1 MNAAVLVTYRNAF
14 HGSLSCS
21 GVPPSFMMGR
31 ALQRR
36 PPLDSGTECE
46 SGCRLLVTRSRGGR
60 WSRGGAAG
68 RERMLTPPRGAR
80 SVAFFARRGVA
91 MNVEGVELDRVEM
104 LVSCMG
110 NLVAAATEA
119 ASKATGGGKGIDD
132 AQVLCERVAYAA
144 TELAAAR
151 ALLDYAREAASAGAD
166 DADLYAA
173 EAAAFTAQVA
183 GAFFGDVVTGLSDYR
198 LDEKT
203 LDETWTAEA
212 TEAVRHFGGEALARA
227 IGARVIESR
236 GVNNGWMPSEDDV
249 MVRDSVRAFANQE
262 VAPVAEHI
270 HRNDDLVPDELIAK
284 MAEMG
289 YFGMGIPQEYGGLEM
304 GNLAMILT
312 TEELSRVS
320 LAAAGSLITRPE
332 ILTKA
337 LLKGGTE
344 EQKRH
349 WLERVATGEVM
360 VGISVTEPD
369 VGSDVASV
377 ACRAEPA
384 EVGGVRG
391 YLINGAKAWCTFA
404 GRADVLALLA
414 RTDPDPKSGARG
426 LSLFIVEKDRFYG
439 HEFEMRQ
446 PSGGLLYGK
455 ADATPGYR
463 GMHSFTLSFEDY
475 FVPADRLVGGEAG
488 LGKGFYLQMG
498 GFAAGRLQ
506 TGGRATGLG
515 QASLEAAAG
524 YVGERRQF
532 GRPIG
537 DFQLTRYK
545 LGRMASELQAARQL
559 TYRAA
564 RAMDADETI
573 SLEPAMAKLLACDVA
588 VRVSQE
594 AQLLHGG
601 WGYAEEYPISRYVVD
616 ALVLPIFE
624 GVKPILELKVI
635 GRQLLAA

>member
-1 MNAAVLVTYRNAF
+1 MNID
-14 HGSLSCS
+14 
-21 GVPPSFMMGR
+21 GV
-31 ALQRR
+31 
-36 PPLDSGTECE
+36 D
-46 SGCRLLVTRSRGGR
+46 
-60 WSRGGAAG
+60 
-68 RERMLTPPRGAR
+68 
-80 SVAFFARRGVA
+80 
-91 MNVEGVELDRVEM
+91 LDRVER

-110 NLVAAATEA
+110 NLVASTTGA
-119 ASKATGGGKGIDD
+119 ASEVTGGGKAIDD
-132 AQVLCERVAYAA
+132 AQVLAERVAYAA

-151 ALLDYAREAASAGAD
+151 ALLDYAREASAAGAD
-166 DADLYAA
+166 ESDLYAA
-173 EAAAFTAQVA
+173 EAAAFSARVA
-183 GAFFGDVVTGLSDYR
+183 GALYADVTTSLDDYR
-198 LDEKT
+198 LDEKA
-203 LDETWTAEA
+203 LDNDWSREA
-212 TEAVRHFGGEALARA
+212 TETVRKYGSEALARA
-227 IGARVIESR
+227 IGGRVIESR
-236 GVNNGWMPSEDDV
+236 GVNNGWMPSEDSV

-270 HRNDDLVPDELIAK
+270 HRHDDLVSDELIAK

-289 YFGMGIPQEYGGLEM
+289 YFGMGIPEEYGGLGM

-344 EQKRH
+344 EQKRF
-349 WLERVATGEVM
+349 WLERVASGEVM

-377 ACRAEPA
+377 ACRAEA
-384 EVGGVRG
+384 RDVGGERG
-391 YLINGAKAWCTFA
+391 YVINGAKAWCTFA

-439 HEFEMRQ
+439 HEFEMKQ
-446 PSGGLLYGK
+446 PGGGVLVGK

-475 FVPADRLVGGEAG
+475 FVPADRLVGEEGG

-515 QASLEAAAG
+515 QACLEAAAG
-524 YVGERRQF
+524 YVAERRQF
-532 GRPIG
+532 GKPIG

-545 LGRMASELQAARQL
+545 LGRMAAELQAARQL
-559 TYRAA
+559 TYHAA

-573 SLEPAMAKLLACDVA
+573 SLEPAMAKLLSCDVA

-635 GRQLLAA
+635 ARQLLAS